1 MSLLD
6 GEKGRKQTLA
16 QHFHDAVLE
25 AGWLEKR
32 GGGTRVLGSKGY
44 KRRWFELVR
53 TIKGIYLT
61 YQGEPKDGMLKGAIK
76 MSKARVQSDPNRRFS
91 VHISH
96 ETKGT
101 RSYHIKAPSL
111 EEKFSWLRSIN
122 SLQVCTHM
130 HDTHTHTRANP
141 RPLEEEEVS
150 LIVCLCCYAHSP
162 AASYLLL
169 PPHQQSIGLVGGLCA
184 APATSGLDTLS
195 RSPPSTAIGVVARTS
210 YRRAQDAQAKTTV

>member
-1 MSLLD
+1 MLPQDLHEARLRAESEASHAGSLDAYYHHSPERSGSVSRGASGGRADSSAHGRLVSLLD

-25 AGWLEKR
+25 AGWLDKR

-53 TIKGIYLT
+53 TVKGIYLT
-61 YQGEPKDGMLKGAIK
+61 YQSEPSDGMLKGAIK

-91 VHISH
+91 VHITH

-122 SLQVCTHM
+122 SLQVCTHC
-130 HDTHTHTRANP
+130 TH
-141 RPLEEEEVS
+141 
-150 LIVCLCCYAHSP
+150 
-162 AASYLLL
+162 L
-169 PPHQQSIGLVGGLCA
+169 PPLCQC
-184 APATSGLDTLS
+184 PCPTPSP
-195 RSPPSTAIGVVARTS
+195 SPPSPPTS
-210 YRRAQDAQAKTTV
+210 SPAHAHIRPT